1 MQVTTSKGQRTAY
14 VDVDGVTSVE
24 CPVSL
29 LTRDPADKSRDLVN
43 IWSQA
48 SAAKEFLPLGPADK
62 WPGAYYDVHVLL
74 SREKLIHDSAIE
86 AARYK
91 ATT

>member
-1 MQVTTSKGQRTAY
+1 MQVSTAKGQRTAY
-14 VDVDGVTSVE
+14 VDVESVTSAE

-29 LTRDPADKSRDLVN
+29 LTRDPADKSRDLVQ

-48 SAAKEFLPLGPADK
+48 NAAKEFMPFGPADK

-74 SREKLIHDSAIE
+74 TREKLIHDNAVE
-86 AARYK
+86 TARYK
-91 ATT
+91 AAT